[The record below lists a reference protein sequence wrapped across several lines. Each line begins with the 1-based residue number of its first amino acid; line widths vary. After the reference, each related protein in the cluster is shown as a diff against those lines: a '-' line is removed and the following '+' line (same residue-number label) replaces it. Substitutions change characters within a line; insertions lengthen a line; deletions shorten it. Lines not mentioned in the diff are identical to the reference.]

1 MKVMKPLGPRILV
14 EEIEPIDDVTAAYKK
29 AGLSAVVL
37 ESNKPQPTS
46 GKVIAVGTDPEL
58 QEHVREGDTV
68 IFSKH
73 SGSNVIIEGRSLRC
87 LEFHEIITVT
97 REEVN
102 PSIPPSPGSERT
114 PLPIRPLS
122 RKHRSPL

>member
-14 EEIEPIDDVTAAYKK
+14 EEIEPIDDVTEAYRK

-37 ESNKPQPTS
+37 EANKPQPTS

-58 QEHVREGDTV
+58 QEHVKEGDVV

-97 REEVN
+97 RETS
-102 PSIPPSPGSERT
+102 PPKPPSPG
-114 PLPIRPLS
+114 
-122 RKHRSPL
+122 